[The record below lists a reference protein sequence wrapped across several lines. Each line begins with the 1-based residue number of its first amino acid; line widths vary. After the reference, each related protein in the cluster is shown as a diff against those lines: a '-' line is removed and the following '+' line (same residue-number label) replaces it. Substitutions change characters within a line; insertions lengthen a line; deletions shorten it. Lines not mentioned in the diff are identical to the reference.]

1 MKQLKIK
8 LAALFAIAV
17 ASIPQGYAQDT
28 PIDPAEREKIEQI
41 VQDYL
46 LENPEI
52 IAVAIQELQRK
63 QTLARMGPQIEM
75 YRSYME
81 SGKTSG
87 VLGNPDGDVTIVEF
101 FDYRCGF
108 CRRHFPEVMQLVKS
122 DGNIRYIPLQF
133 PILDKPGQPPVS
145 TLASRAAL
153 AAHKQGKF
161 EEFHVA
167 AMTSD
172 GPLVEDTLYTIAA
185 RVGLNVAKLKAD
197 MNDPL
202 LIKNVQNSVAI
213 GQDIGF
219 SGTPAYI
226 IGDDVVSGARGFDR
240 LLQAVNRA
248 RTKST
253 TTGN

>member
-1 MKQLKIK
+1 MKQLKTK
-8 LAALFAIAV
+8 LAALFAMAV
-17 ASIPQGYAQDT
+17 VLIPQVSAQDT
-28 PIDPAEREKIEQI
+28 PIDPAEREKIEQV

-81 SGKTSG
+81 SGKATG
-87 VLGNPDGDVTIVEF
+87 VIGNPDGDVTIVEF

-133 PILDKPGQPPVS
+133 PILDKPNQPPVS
-145 TLASRAAL
+145 NLASRAAL

-167 AMTSD
+167 AMTSE
-172 GPLVEDTLYTIAA
+172 GGLTEETLYDIAA
-185 RVGLNVAKLKAD
+185 RIGLNVAKLKAD
-197 MNDPL
+197 MNDAL

-213 GQDIGF
+213 GKDIGF

-226 IGDDVVSGARGFDR
+226 IGDDVISGARGFDR